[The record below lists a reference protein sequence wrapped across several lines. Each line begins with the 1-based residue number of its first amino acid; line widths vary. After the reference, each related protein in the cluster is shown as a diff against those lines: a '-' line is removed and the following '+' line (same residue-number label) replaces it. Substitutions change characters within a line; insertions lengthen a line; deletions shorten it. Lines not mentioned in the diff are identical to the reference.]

1 MTGGPAGAYE
11 RMLAVAVA
19 ALHER
24 EPERL
29 WPLVAE
35 ALPGLC
41 GGEALIYKL
50 GEWTDRSGAM
60 GLSPAAAAHF
70 GQIDDEAMA
79 VLRRGYPFADHYVT
93 AGAVRRP
100 GTAHRMAGK
109 GWADSRTA
117 GTINRLMAADH
128 VLAIPLPGTATPVT
142 GCMVYRAGADFTE
155 DHVRAAEQMQPLL
168 AGVEQQRQLLEQWR
182 ATTAPPEAAE
192 DTRLTPRQVTVLLLL
207 ADALTASAIAHR
219 LGISVRTVHKHVES
233 LYRKLG
239 TRDRV
244 STVLRAQE
252 IGLLPR
258 RTRHRVPRTTAHPP
272 VDVR

>member
-29 WPLVAE
+29 WPMVAA

-50 GEWTDRSGAM
+50 GEWTDRSGSM
-60 GLSPAAAAHF
+60 GLSPGAAAHL
-70 GQIDDEAMA
+70 GRIDDIGDESMA
-79 VLRRGYPFADHYVT
+79 VLRRGYPFADHYAT
-93 AGAVRRP
+93 GGAVRRP
-100 GTAHRMAGK
+100 GTAHRMAGR
-109 GWADSRTA
+109 GWARSRTA
-117 GTINRLMAADH
+117 GTISRLMDADH
-128 VLAIPLPGTATPVT
+128 VLAVPLPGTTTPVT
-142 GCMVYRAGADFTE
+142 GCLVYRAGGDFTE
-155 DHVRAAEQMQPLL
+155 DHVRAAEQLQPLL
-168 AGVEQQRQLLEQWR
+168 AGVEQQRQLLERLR
-182 ATTAPPEAAE
+182 ATSAPAEAPEATASS
-192 DTRLTPRQVTVLLLL
+192 RLTPRQVTVLLLL

-258 RTRHRVPRTTAHPP
+258 RVGR
-272 VDVR
+272 

>member
-29 WPLVAE
+29 WPLVAA
-35 ALPGLC
+35 ALPEVC

-50 GEWTDRSGAM
+50 GEWTDRSGSM
-60 GLSPAAAAHF
+60 GLSPGAAAHF
-70 GQIDDEAMA
+70 GRIDDEAMA
-79 VLRRGYPFADHYVT
+79 VLRRGYPFADHYAR

-109 GWADSRTA
+109 GWARSRTA
-117 GTINRLMAADH
+117 GTISRLMDADH
-128 VLAIPLPGTATPVT
+128 VLAIPLPGTTTPVT
-142 GCMVYRAGADFTE
+142 GCLVYRAGADFTE
-155 DHVRAAEQMQPLL
+155 DQVRAAEELQPLL
-168 AGVEQQRQLLEQWR
+168 AGVEQQRQLLERWR
-182 ATTAPPEAAE
+182 AMAAPAEAAE
-192 DTRLTPRQVTVLLLL
+192 VPGDSRLTPRQVTVLLLL

-258 RTRHRVPRTTAHPP
+258 RAGR
-272 VDVR
+272 

>member
-29 WPLVAE
+29 WPMVAA

-50 GEWTDRSGAM
+50 GEWTDRTGAM
-60 GLSPAAAAHF
+60 GLSPAAAAHI
-70 GQIDDEAMA
+70 GRIDDIGDEGMS
-79 VLRRGYPFADHYVT
+79 VLRRGYPFADHYAR

-100 GTAHRMAGK
+100 GTARRMAGK
-109 GWADSRTA
+109 GWARSRTA
-117 GTINRLMAADH
+117 GTISRLMDADH
-128 VLAIPLPGTATPVT
+128 VLAIPLPGTTTPVT
-142 GCMVYRAGADFTE
+142 GCLVYRAGADFTE
-155 DHVRAAEQMQPLL
+155 DHVRAAEQLQPLL
-168 AGVEQQRQLLEQWR
+168 SGVEQQRQLLERWR
-182 ATTAPPEAAE
+182 ATAAPEEAPEASA
-192 DTRLTPRQVTVLLLL
+192 DSRLTPRQVTVLLLL

-219 LGISVRTVHKHVES
+219 LGISVRTVHKHVEG

-258 RTRHRVPRTTAHPP
+258 RVGR
-272 VDVR
+272 

>member
-29 WPLVAE
+29 WPLVAA

-50 GEWTDRSGAM
+50 GEWTDRSGSM
-60 GLSPAAAAHF
+60 GLSPAAAAHL
-70 GQIDDEAMA
+70 GRIDDDAMA
-79 VLRRGYPFADHYVT
+79 VLRRGYPFADHYAGAG

-109 GWADSRTA
+109 GWARSRTA
-117 GTINRLMAADH
+117 GTISRLMDADH
-128 VLAIPLPGTATPVT
+128 VLAIPLPGTGTPVT
-142 GCMVYRAGADFTE
+142 GCLVYRAGADFSE
-155 DHVRAAEQMQPLL
+155 DQVRAAEELQPLL
-168 AGVEQQRQLLEQWR
+168 AGVEQQRQLLERWR
-182 ATTAPPEAAE
+182 ATAASPETREEMPA
-192 DTRLTPRQVTVLLLL
+192 DSRLTPRQVAVLLLL
-207 ADALTASAIAHR
+207 ADAMTASAIAR
-219 LGISVRTVHKHVES
+219 RMGISVRTVHKHVEGV
-233 LYRKLG
+233 YRKLG

-252 IGLLPR
+252 MGLLPR
-258 RTRHRVPRTTAHPP
+258 RVGR
-272 VDVR
+272 

>member
-1 MTGGPAGAYE
+1 MTGGSAGAYE

-29 WPLVAE
+29 WPMVAA

-50 GEWTDRSGAM
+50 GEWTDRTGSM
-60 GLSPAAAAHF
+60 GLSPAAEAHF
-70 GQIDDEAMA
+70 GRSGGIGDEGMA
-79 VLRRGYPFADHYVT
+79 VLRRGYPFADHYAR

-100 GTAHRMAGK
+100 GTAHRMAGR
-109 GWADSRTA
+109 GWTHSRTA
-117 GTINRLMAADH
+117 GTISRLMDADH
-128 VLAIPLPGTATPVT
+128 VLAIPLPGTTTPVT
-142 GCMVYRAGADFTE
+142 GCLVYRAGADFTE
-155 DHVRAAEQMQPLL
+155 DHVRDAEQLQPLL
-168 AGVEQQRQLLEQWR
+168 AGVEQQRQLLERWR
-182 ATTAPPEAAE
+182 AATVPPEAPEPPA
-192 DTRLTPRQVTVLLLL
+192 DSRLTPRQITVLLLL
-207 ADALTASAIAHR
+207 ADALTAAAIAHR

-258 RTRHRVPRTTAHPP
+258 RTGR
-272 VDVR
+272 

>member
-29 WPLVAE
+29 WPLVAA

-50 GEWTDRSGAM
+50 GEWTDRTGAM
-60 GLSPAAAAHF
+60 GFSPGAAAHL
-70 GQIDDEAMA
+70 GRIDDIGDESMA
-79 VLRRGYPFADHYVT
+79 VLRRGYPFADHYAT

-100 GTAHRMAGK
+100 GTAHRMAGR
-109 GWADSRTA
+109 GWARSRTA
-117 GTINRLMAADH
+117 GTISRLMDADH
-128 VLAIPLPGTATPVT
+128 VLAIPLPGTTTPVT
-142 GCMVYRAGADFTE
+142 GCLVYRAGADFTE
-155 DHVRAAEQMQPLL
+155 DHVRAAEQVQPLL
-168 AGVEQQRQLLEQWR
+168 AGVEQQRQLLERLR
-182 ATTAPPEAAE
+182 ATTAPPDATA
-192 DTRLTPRQVTVLLLL
+192 DSRLTPRQVTVLLLL

-219 LGISVRTVHKHVES
+219 LGISVRTVHKHVEG

-258 RTRHRVPRTTAHPP
+258 RVGR
-272 VDVR
+272 

>member
-24 EPERL
+24 EPDRL
-29 WPLVAE
+29 WPLVAA

-50 GEWTDRSGAM
+50 GEWTDRSGSM
-60 GLSPAAAAHF
+60 GLSPAAAAHL
-70 GQIDDEAMA
+70 GRIDDDAMA
-79 VLRRGYPFADHYVT
+79 VLRRGYPFADHYAG

-109 GWADSRTA
+109 GWARSRTA
-117 GTINRLMAADH
+117 GTISRLMDADH

-142 GCMVYRAGADFTE
+142 GCLVYRAGADFTE
-155 DHVRAAEQMQPLL
+155 DHVRAAEELQPLL
-168 AGVEQQRQLLEQWR
+168 AGVEQQRQLLERWR
-182 ATTAPPEAAE
+182 ATTASPETREETPA
-192 DTRLTPRQVTVLLLL
+192 DSRLTPRQVAVLLLL
-207 ADALTASAIAHR
+207 ADAMTASAIARR
-219 LGISVRTVHKHVES
+219 LGISVRTVHKHVEG

-252 IGLLPR
+252 MGLLPR
-258 RTRHRVPRTTAHPP
+258 RVGR
-272 VDVR
+272 

>member
-29 WPLVAE
+29 WPLVAA

-41 GGEALIYKL
+41 GGDALIYKL
-50 GEWTDRSGAM
+50 GEWTDRTGSM
-60 GLSPAAAAHF
+60 GLSPGAAAHL
-70 GQIDDEAMA
+70 GRIDDIGDESMA
-79 VLRRGYPFADHYVT
+79 VLRRGYPFADHYAA

-100 GTAHRMAGK
+100 GTAHRMAGR
-109 GWADSRTA
+109 GWARSRTA
-117 GTINRLMAADH
+117 GTISRLMDADH
-128 VLAIPLPGTATPVT
+128 VLAIPLPGTTTPVT
-142 GCMVYRAGADFTE
+142 GCLVYRGGADFTE
-155 DHVRAAEQMQPLL
+155 DHVRAAEQLQPLL
-168 AGVEQQRQLLEQWR
+168 AGVEQQRQLLERLR
-182 ATTAPPEAAE
+182 ATTAPPEAAA
-192 DTRLTPRQVTVLLLL
+192 DSRLTPRQVTVLLLL

-258 RTRHRVPRTTAHPP
+258 R
-272 VDVR
+272 VRR

>member
-1 MTGGPAGAYE
+1 MAGGPAGAYE
-11 RMLAVAVA
+11 RMLAVAVT

-29 WPLVAE
+29 WPMVAA

-50 GEWTDRSGAM
+50 GEWTDRAGSM
-60 GLSPAAAAHF
+60 GLSPSVEAHF
-70 GQIDDEAMA
+70 GRIDDIGDEGMA
-79 VLRRGYPFADHYVT
+79 VLRRGYPFADHYAR

-100 GTAHRMAGK
+100 GTAHRMAGR
-109 GWADSRTA
+109 GWTHSRTA
-117 GTINRLMAADH
+117 GTISRLMDADH
-128 VLAIPLPGTATPVT
+128 VLAIPLPGTTTPVT
-142 GCMVYRAGADFTE
+142 GCLVYRAGADFTE
-155 DHVRAAEQMQPLL
+155 DHVRAAEQLQPLL
-168 AGVEQQRQLLEQWR
+168 AGVEQQRQLLERWR
-182 ATTAPPEAAE
+182 AATAPPEPPT
-192 DTRLTPRQVTVLLLL
+192 DSRLTPRQVTVLLLL
-207 ADALTASAIAHR
+207 ADALTAAAIAHR

-258 RTRHRVPRTTAHPP
+258 RTGR
-272 VDVR
+272 

>member
-24 EPERL
+24 DPERL
-29 WPLVAE
+29 WPLVAA

-50 GEWTDRSGAM
+50 GEWTDRTGAM

-70 GQIDDEAMA
+70 GRIDDLGDEAMT
-79 VLRRGYPFADHYVT
+79 VLRRGYPFADHYAT
-93 AGAVRRP
+93 AGAVRLP
-100 GTAHRMAGK
+100 GTAHRMAGR
-109 GWADSRTA
+109 GWAHSRTA
-117 GTINRLMAADH
+117 GTISRLMDADH

-142 GCMVYRAGADFTE
+142 GCLVYRAGSDFTE

-182 ATTAPPEAAE
+182 ATTAPPEATEATA
-192 DTRLTPRQVTVLLLL
+192 DSRLTPRQVTVLLLL
-207 ADALTASAIAHR
+207 ADALTAAAIAHR

-258 RTRHRVPRTTAHPP
+258 RSGR
-272 VDVR
+272 

>member
-29 WPLVAE
+29 WPLVAA

-50 GEWTDRSGAM
+50 GEWTDRSGSM
-60 GLSPAAAAHF
+60 GLSPGAAAHF
-70 GQIDDEAMA
+70 GRVDDDAMA
-79 VLRRGYPFADHYVT
+79 VLRRGYPFADHYARVG
-93 AGAVRRP
+93 AGRRP

-109 GWADSRTA
+109 GWARSRTA
-117 GTINRLMAADH
+117 GTISRLMDADH
-128 VLAIPLPGTATPVT
+128 VLAIPLPGTTTPVT
-142 GCMVYRAGADFTE
+142 GCLVYRAGADFTE
-155 DHVRAAEQMQPLL
+155 DQVRAAEELQPLL
-168 AGVEQQRQLLEQWR
+168 AGVEQQRQLLERWR
-182 ATTAPPEAAE
+182 ATTAPAEAPEVSA
-192 DTRLTPRQVTVLLLL
+192 DSRLTPRQVTVLLLL

-252 IGLLPR
+252 IGLLPGR
-258 RTRHRVPRTTAHPP
+258 AGR
-272 VDVR
+272 

>member
-29 WPLVAE
+29 WPMVAA

-60 GLSPAAAAHF
+60 GLSPGAAAHL
-70 GQIDDEAMA
+70 GGIGGVDGIGGDAMA
-79 VLRRGYPFADHYVT
+79 VLRRGYPFADHYAV
-93 AGAVRRP
+93 AGATRRP
-100 GTAHRMAGK
+100 GTARRMAGR
-109 GWADSRTA
+109 GWARSRTA
-117 GTINRLMAADH
+117 GTISRLMDADH

-142 GCMVYRAGADFTE
+142 GCLVYRAGGDFTE
-155 DHVRAAEQMQPLL
+155 DQVRAAEQLQPLL
-168 AGVEQQRQLLEQWR
+168 AGVEQQRQLLERWR
-182 ATTAPPEAAE
+182 AEMAPREAREEVSAE
-192 DTRLTPRQVTVLLLL
+192 SRLTPRQVTVLLLL

-219 LGISVRTVHKHVES
+219 LGISVRTVHKHVEG

-258 RTRHRVPRTTAHPP
+258 RVGR
-272 VDVR
+272 

>member
-24 EPERL
+24 DPERL
-29 WPLVAE
+29 WPMVAE
-35 ALPGLC
+35 ALPGLI

-50 GEWTDRSGAM
+50 GEWTDRTGAM

-70 GQIDDEAMA
+70 GRLDGIGAVGAIGDEAMA

-93 AGAVRRP
+93 AGAARRP
-100 GTAHRMAGK
+100 GTARRMAGK

-117 GTINRLMAADH
+117 CTISRLMDADH
-128 VLAIPLPGTATPVT
+128 VLALPLPGTATPVT
-142 GCMVYRAGADFTE
+142 GCMVYRAGGDFTE
-155 DHVRAAEQMQPLL
+155 DHVRIAEQMQPLL
-168 AGVEQQRQLLEQWR
+168 AGVEQQRQLLERWR
-182 ATTAPPEAAE
+182 ATTTPPEAAE
-192 DTRLTPRQVTVLLLL
+192 VTADSGLTPRQVTVLLLL

-233 LYRKLG
+233 LYRRLG

-258 RTRHRVPRTTAHPP
+258 RTGR
-272 VDVR
+272 

>member
-1 MTGGPAGAYE
+1 MAGGPAGAYE

-29 WPLVAE
+29 WPMVAA
-35 ALPGLC
+35 ALPELC

-50 GEWTDRSGAM
+50 GEWTDRTGSM
-60 GLSPAAAAHF
+60 GLSPGAATHL
-70 GQIDDEAMA
+70 GRLDDIGDEAMA
-79 VLRRGYPFADHYVT
+79 VLRRGYPFADHYAA

-100 GTAHRMAGK
+100 GTARRMAGR
-109 GWADSRTA
+109 GWARSRTA
-117 GTINRLMAADH
+117 GTISRLMDADH
-128 VLAIPLPGTATPVT
+128 VLAIPLPGTTTPVT
-142 GCMVYRAGADFTE
+142 GCLVYRAGVDFTE
-155 DHVRAAEQMQPLL
+155 DHVRAAEQLQPLL
-168 AGVEQQRQLLEQWR
+168 AGVEQQRQLLSRWR
-182 ATTAPPEAAE
+182 ETVVPQVVSEASV
-192 DTRLTPRQVTVLLLL
+192 DSRLTPRQVTVLLLL
-207 ADALTASAIAHR
+207 ADALTASAIARR

-258 RTRHRVPRTTAHPP
+258 RAGR
-272 VDVR
+272 

>member
-1 MTGGPAGAYE
+1 MTVGVTGAYE
-11 RMLAVAVA
+11 RMLTVAVA

-24 EPERL
+24 EPARL
-29 WPLVAE
+29 WPMVAA

-50 GEWTDRSGAM
+50 GEWTDRTGAM

-70 GQIDDEAMA
+70 GRIDDEAMA

-93 AGAVRRP
+93 AGAARRP

-109 GWADSRTA
+109 GWADSRMA
-117 GTINRLMAADH
+117 GTISRLMDANH
-128 VLAIPLPGTATPVT
+128 VLAVPLPGTATPVT
-142 GCMVYRAGADFTE
+142 GALVYRAGADFTE
-155 DHVRAAEQMQPLL
+155 DHVRAAEMIQPLL
-168 AGVEQQRQLLEQWR
+168 AGVEQQRQLLERWR
-182 ATTAPPEAAE
+182 ATQAPPELSE
-192 DTRLTPRQVTVLLLL
+192 DCRLTPRQVTVLLLL

-252 IGLLPR
+252 IGLLP
-258 RTRHRVPRTTAHPP
+258 PRTG
-272 VDVR
+272 R

>member
-1 MTGGPAGAYE
+1 MAGGPAGAYE

-24 EPERL
+24 QPERL
-29 WPLVAE
+29 WPMVAA

-41 GGEALIYKL
+41 GGESLIYKL
-50 GEWTDRSGAM
+50 GEWTDRTGAM
-60 GLSPAAAAHF
+60 GLSPAAAAHL
-70 GQIDDEAMA
+70 GRIDDIGDGAMA
-79 VLRRGYPFADHYVT
+79 VLRRGYPFADHYAT

-100 GTAHRMAGK
+100 GTAHRMAGR
-109 GWADSRTA
+109 GWARSRTA
-117 GTINRLMAADH
+117 GTISRLMDADH
-128 VLAIPLPGTATPVT
+128 VLAIPLPGTSTPVT
-142 GCMVYRAGADFTE
+142 GCLVYRAGADFTE
-155 DHVRAAEQMQPLL
+155 DQVRAAELLQPLL
-168 AGVEQQRQLLEQWR
+168 AGVEQQRQLLERLR
-182 ATTAPPEAAE
+182 ASTAAREAPEAIA
-192 DTRLTPRQVTVLLLL
+192 DSRLTPRQVTVLLLL

-258 RTRHRVPRTTAHPP
+258 RAGR
-272 VDVR
+272 

>member
-29 WPLVAE
+29 WPLVAA

-50 GEWTDRSGAM
+50 GEWTDRTGSM
-60 GLSPAAAAHF
+60 GLSPGAAEHF
-70 GQIDDEAMA
+70 GRIDDETMA
-79 VLRRGYPFADHYVT
+79 VLRRGYPFADHYAR

-109 GWADSRTA
+109 GWARSRTA
-117 GTINRLMAADH
+117 GTISRLMDADH
-128 VLAIPLPGTATPVT
+128 VLAIPLPGTSTPVT
-142 GCMVYRAGADFTE
+142 GCLVYRAGADFTE
-155 DHVRAAEQMQPLL
+155 DHVRAAEELQPLL
-168 AGVEQQRQLLEQWR
+168 AGVEQQRQLLERWR
-182 ATTAPPEAAE
+182 AAAPPETGEEVSA
-192 DTRLTPRQVTVLLLL
+192 DSRLTPRQVTVLLLL

-219 LGISVRTVHKHVES
+219 LGISVRTVHKHVEG

-258 RTRHRVPRTTAHPP
+258 RVGR
-272 VDVR
+272 

>member
-29 WPLVAE
+29 WPLVAA

-50 GEWTDRSGAM
+50 GEWTDRSGSM
-60 GLSPAAAAHF
+60 GLSPGAAAHF
-70 GQIDDEAMA
+70 GRIDDEAMA
-79 VLRRGYPFADHYVT
+79 VLRRGYPFADHYAG

-109 GWADSRTA
+109 GWARSRTA
-117 GTINRLMAADH
+117 GTISRLMDADH
-128 VLAIPLPGTATPVT
+128 VLAIPLPGTTTPVT
-142 GCMVYRAGADFTE
+142 GCLVYRAGADFTE
-155 DHVRAAEQMQPLL
+155 DQVRAAEELQPLL
-168 AGVEQQRQLLEQWR
+168 AGVEQQRQLLERWR
-182 ATTAPPEAAE
+182 AMAAPAEAPEVPG
-192 DTRLTPRQVTVLLLL
+192 DSRLTPRQVTVLLLL

-219 LGISVRTVHKHVES
+219 LGISVRTVHKHVEG

-258 RTRHRVPRTTAHPP
+258 RVGR
-272 VDVR
+272 

>member
-24 EPERL
+24 DPERL
-29 WPLVAE
+29 WPLVAA

-50 GEWTDRSGAM
+50 GEWTDRTGSM
-60 GLSPAAAAHF
+60 GFSPGAAAHL
-70 GQIDDEAMA
+70 GRIDDIGDESMA
-79 VLRRGYPFADHYVT
+79 VLRRGYPFADHYAT

-100 GTAHRMAGK
+100 GTAHRMAGR
-109 GWADSRTA
+109 GWARSRTA
-117 GTINRLMAADH
+117 GTISRLMDADH
-128 VLAIPLPGTATPVT
+128 VLAIPLPGTTTPVT
-142 GCMVYRAGADFTE
+142 GCLVYRAGADFTE
-155 DHVRAAEQMQPLL
+155 DHVRAAEQVQPLL
-168 AGVEQQRQLLEQWR
+168 AGVEQQRQLLERLR
-182 ATTAPPEAAE
+182 ATTAPAEATA
-192 DTRLTPRQVTVLLLL
+192 DSRLTPRQVTVLLLL

-219 LGISVRTVHKHVES
+219 LGISVRTVHKHVEG

-258 RTRHRVPRTTAHPP
+258 RVGR
-272 VDVR
+272 